1 MTAASTMLAD
11 ALAGRAT
18 AEAVESALRS
28 EADGLEAEAIVE
40 LAAIIERYLNSL
52 GAGLAALSA
61 LAKDPQVGRG
71 VAFAAGSAL
80 LYVVDED
87 DFLPESEVGPLG
99 LLDDTYLVHGCIAAL
114 RAAFP
119 MLAAPDAYEPPDETS
134 VAAVRSLLPAGVA
147 DALDR
152 TCETLARGAALFA
165 GGGGV
170 GGTGDPRLRPPLR
183 VRAAAKAIDER
194 RRA

>member
-1 MTAASTMLAD
+1 MLAD

-18 AEAVESALRS
+18 AEAIESGLLS
-28 EADGLEAEAIVE
+28 EADGLEAEAIGE
-40 LAAIIERYLNSL
+40 LAAILERYLNSL

-71 VAFAAGSAL
+71 VGFAAGSAL

-119 MLAAPDAYEPPDETS
+119 RLPAPDGYEPPDETS

-152 TCETLARGAALFA
+152 TCETLARAAALFA
-165 GGGGV
+165 V
-170 GGTGDPRLRPPLR
+170 GGAVGGAEGDPVVRPPLR
-183 VRAAAKAIDER
+183 VAAAVEAIGEP

>member
-1 MTAASTMLAD
+1 MLAD

-18 AEAVESALRS
+18 AEAIESALLS
-28 EADGLEAEAIVE
+28 EADGLEPKAIVE
-40 LAAIIERYLNSL
+40 LAATLERYLSSL
-52 GAGLAALSA
+52 GVGLAALSA
-61 LAKDPQVGRG
+61 MVKDPQFGRG
-71 VAFAAGSAL
+71 VGFAAGSAL

-119 MLAAPDAYEPPDETS
+119 ELPAPEEYEPPDETS

-152 TCETLARGAALFA
+152 TCENLARAAAFFTV
-165 GGGGV
+165 GGGA
-170 GGTGDPRLRPPLR
+170 GGTGGDPVVRPPLR
-183 VRAAAKAIDER
+183 VGAALEALGEPR
-194 RRA
+194 RVSPR